1 MNRWVKIILLT
12 FGIFMFVLS
21 AIFFI
26 AGISP
31 DLRVDILLQGLVLL
45 FLGGIPIGI
54 VIYLEKRESSRPV
67 EVTQNINI
75 NGEDLVGGGRKVS
88 DIKCKTCSAS
98 LSSKDVRITDL
109 GVMIKCPYC
118 GNAYVLEEAPKW

>member
-31 DLRVDILLQGLVLL
+31 DLRIDILLQGLVLL

-67 EVTQNINI
+67 AVTQNINI
-75 NGEDLVGGGRKVS
+75 KGEDLVGGTREVS
-88 DIKCKTCSAS
+88 DIKCKGCSAP
-98 LSSKDVRITDL
+98 LSSRDVRITDL
-109 GVMIKCPYC
+109 GVMVKCPYC
-118 GNAYVLEEAPKW
+118 GNAHVLEEAPKW